1 MTWRLYSFVSFVH
14 FSHLLICSLHL
25 TSISIGVSSRFI
37 LAFGMNV
44 ALRRVVG
51 TSMSQSVTPA
61 SHIFPWPGLVLRPG
75 LTWRSLFDVASWLH
89 RHAIAGGTERIQT
102 LRWSRSSPM
111 RRSQTFGLSGACSL
125 CFELH
130 GLETFVLQ
138 KLLRKHLRWLDQD
151 AFVGSHWWGSSWS
164 TYDFSR
170 VLKSAMDA
178 RWWLTSWAPF
188 SI

>member
-1 MTWRLYSFVSFVH
+1 MTWRLYSCVSFVM
-14 FSHLLICSLHL
+14 FCSFFLFIHLL

-89 RHAIAGGTERIQT
+89 RHAIDSAGTEKMIQT

-111 RRSQTFGLSGACSL
+111 RRSQTSGLSGACSPAAACAL
-125 CFELH
+125 SCM
-130 GLETFVLQ
+130 V
-138 KLLRKHLRWLDQD
+138 HLRWLDQD

-170 VLKSAMDA
+170 VLKWAMDA
-178 RWWLTSWAPF
+178 RWLTSWAPF